1 MKTFAELM
9 EQIPHMTQDKADLA
23 RISGEERRKRLF
35 DRHVHRELSHTA
47 ELEKKALKDVYNT

>member
-1 MKTFAELM
+1 M